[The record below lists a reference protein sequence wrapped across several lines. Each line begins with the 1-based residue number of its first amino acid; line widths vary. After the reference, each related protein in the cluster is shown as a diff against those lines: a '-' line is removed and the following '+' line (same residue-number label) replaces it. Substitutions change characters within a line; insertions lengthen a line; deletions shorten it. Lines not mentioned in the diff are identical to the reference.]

1 MTNDNLNTR
10 KHYKDL
16 YQTWPAR
23 IITIHLDIIEDNVAN
38 MNFDDMREAQELME
52 EKIGIWK

>member
-10 KHYKDL
+10 KHYRDL

-23 IITIHLDIIEDNVAN
+23 IITIHLDIINDAVDVMGFED
-38 MNFDDMREAQELME
+38 MNEARELME